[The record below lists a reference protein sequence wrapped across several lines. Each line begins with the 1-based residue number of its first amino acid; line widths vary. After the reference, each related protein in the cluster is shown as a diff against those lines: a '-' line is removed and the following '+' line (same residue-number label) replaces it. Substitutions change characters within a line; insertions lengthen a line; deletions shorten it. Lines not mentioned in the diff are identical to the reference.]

1 MALSGVFNPVESLPG
16 VLQPIAR
23 VLPSTHAFAALRDA
37 LAGQPLDGGG
47 IAAGLAGAL
56 VFLVAGIAFSVAML
70 RTFRRRGFVTR
81 FS

>member
-16 VLQPIAR
+16 VLQPLAR
-23 VLPSTHAFAALRDA
+23 VLPEHAHVAALRDV
-37 LAGQPLDGGG
+37 LDGQPLAVGE
-47 IAAGLAGAL
+47 IHAGLLGAV
-56 VFLVAGIAFSVAML
+56 VFLVAGFAFSGML